1 MMKAASARQTT
12 TVSYAKIRALK
23 ARDRQRDSEGLAR
36 GEVIPQQLQKE
47 NAAVRSMHLFRLLNL
62 KEATAHYRVMNRRHR
77 QNN

>member
-1 MMKAASARQTT
+1 MKAARARQTT

-23 ARDRQRDSEGLAR
+23 ARDRQRDQERLAR
-36 GEVIPQQLQKE
+36 GEVTPQQLQEE
-47 NAAVRSMHLFRLLNL
+47 NAAVRNTHLFRILNL